1 VMKREDSWLAFKRL
15 RRRSFQVHGGRGGLS
30 FDAKATR
37 SAGLCSKVEGNIVEP
52 KGSNRGEY
60 QSGEH
65 GVILLI
71 MPS

>member
-1 VMKREDSWLAFKRL
+1 MKREDSWLAFKRL
-15 RRRSFQVHGGRGGLS
+15 RRRSFQVHGGRGWLS
-30 FDAKATR
+30 FDAEATR
-37 SAGLCSKVEGNIVEP
+37 FAGLRSKIEGNIVEP
-52 KGSNRGEY
+52 KGGNRGEY

>member
-1 VMKREDSWLAFKRL
+1 M
-15 RRRSFQVHGGRGGLS
+15 HGGRDWLS
-30 FDAKATR
+30 FDAEATR
-37 SAGLCSKVEGNIVEP
+37 FARLLSKIEGNIVEP
-52 KGSNRGEY
+52 KGGNRGEY